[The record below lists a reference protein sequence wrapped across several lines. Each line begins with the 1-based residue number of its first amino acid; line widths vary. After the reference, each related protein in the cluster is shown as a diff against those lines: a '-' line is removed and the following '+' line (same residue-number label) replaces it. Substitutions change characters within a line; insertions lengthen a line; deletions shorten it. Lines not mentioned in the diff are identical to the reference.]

1 MGWGAGAGS
10 SRPAQDP
17 GASARCI
24 KVQKVVRAERMAAR
38 RAHGAWRR
46 RQNSNFALLVAP
58 GSGSGKFVIRAAAV
72 SSHQKITS
80 PPAEE
85 ETTAIKVQSPSYFLI
100 FI

>member
-10 SRPAQDP
+10 SRPAQGP

-58 GSGSGKFVIRAAAV
+58 GSGSGKFVIRPIIRAATA

-85 ETTAIKVQSPSYFLI
+85 ETTAIKVQSPSYF
-100 FI
+100 